1 MLLLVIAKMIKSKKY
16 FFYYLK
22 ENILVFDVSYYI
34 DELAVHVIDFFYEW
48 DLLKNKEDIM
58 VIANNPKLVKELLE
72 TKIKKELEE
81 FKKIAN
87 INNCKILSFF
97 LLMQNLKNGKIIF

>member
-1 MLLLVIAKMIKSKKY
+1 
-16 FFYYLK
+16 
-22 ENILVFDVSYYI
+22 
-34 DELAVHVIDFFYEW
+34 
-48 DLLKNKEDIM
+48 M

-87 INNCKILSFF
+87 TNNCKILSFF